1 MQSAIDFGKDFLTQ
15 YFNKKDADAT
25 CAFLADDI
33 IWITPNE
40 IRHLKSVR
48 SIREFLR
55 EALEEDP
62 KAYNVDVASIR
73 SAPGLEPVSV
83 TAYDINLIP
92 KHEESSVNLRVTLAL
107 RREGEGYAIVYVGM
121 SRKYIRTDV
130 EQIRTFADALPGGIM
145 TLTVLGNDIRVMYV
159 NGWFFRKLEQDEA
172 VLYARM
178 DQNVFFMM
186 PEEDRKRVT
195 TLVAEMAAL
204 KKPKPLALR
213 VTLLSEGMPE
223 VPGAP
228 GAADG
233 TAAGGSGKDAAGGQ
247 TAAGR
252 KQKASDRERIPC
264 HMTVTAAYK
273 DSGRTVLYLMFDEIA
288 DLVHEEEKERR
299 KAEKTR
305 KELEEQVKE
314 LEEGSGLAAL
324 REELAQAKEELETSG
339 RIAREES
346 EAAAALIKAKLE
358 QAAKEQKAAV
368 AKAERQIS
376 DRFAASWKEEKGKH
390 RQEKETLTQE
400 LEAARK
406 AAEDASARAGSAEK
420 AQKESQEYS
429 RQQEKNYQDRILKL
443 EWTVTDLSK
452 QAKSEKEELEKRLGE
467 ENEARLRETEAA
479 AREREAK
486 LSEEKEGLLQEE
498 RRRREKLE
506 EQLAELRRE
515 LSRQEAALQK
525 KKVDQ
530 QILGKE
536 KDKSIL
542 RMQSLLQGQMG
553 SIQSAARTA
562 KENANPK
569 ELRRQI
575 DKMAKAAELLP
586 AYMEDLAQIA
596 RLDPGERT
604 TRSTTFSVRSCLD
617 LVRLVIWPQC
627 RKKGIIFSVE
637 MTEGMPDRVAGG
649 KAGLELAFLCILE
662 NAIENTASGGTITL
676 TASADAPVRGSAY
689 YHFRIT
695 DNGAGIA
702 EDKLPVLFDRPE
714 SELSIARKVMSTMG
728 GSILVRS
735 REGEGASFEVR
746 VNLRQV
752 TK

>member
-25 CAFLADDI
+25 CSFLADDI

-107 RREGEGYAIVYVGM
+107 RREGESYVIVYVGM

-186 PEEDRKRVT
+186 PKEDQKRMT

-204 KKPKPLALR
+204 KKPRPLALR

-223 VPGAP
+223 MP
-228 GAADG
+228 GAAEPEGSTASGTDG
-233 TAAGGSGKDAAGGQ
+233 KAAG
-247 TAAGR
+247 AAGR
-252 KQKASDRERIPC
+252 KSKSSDRERIPC

-288 DLVHEEEKERR
+288 DLVREEEKERR
-299 KAEKTR
+299 KAEKGR
-305 KELEEQVKE
+305 KELEEKLRD

-324 REELAQAKEELETSG
+324 REELAQVKEELETSG

-368 AKAERQIS
+368 AKARREIS
-376 DRFAASWKEEKGKH
+376 DQFAVSWKEEKGKH
-390 RQEKETLTQE
+390 RQEKEQLTQE

-406 AAEDASARAGSAEK
+406 AAEDAGSRADSAEE
-420 AQKESQEYS
+420 AQKESREQS
-429 RQQEKNYQDRILKL
+429 LRQEKSYQDRILKL
-443 EWTVTDLSK
+443 EWTVTDLGR
-452 QAKSEKEELEKRLGE
+452 QARCEKEELEKRLAG
-467 ENEARLRETEAA
+467 ENETRLRETEAA

-486 LSEEKEGLLQEE
+486 LTEEKEKLLQEE
-498 RRRREKLE
+498 RSRREQLE
-506 EQLAELRRE
+506 EQLAQLQRE
-515 LSRQEAALQK
+515 LARQEAALQK
-525 KKVDQ
+525 KNVDQ

-562 KENANPK
+562 RENANPK

-596 RLDPGERT
+596 RLNPGERT
-604 TRSTTFSVRSCLD
+604 VHSSTFSVRSCLD

-637 MTEGMPDRVAGG
+637 MTEGMPDKVAGG

-662 NAIENTASGGTITL
+662 NAIENTASGGTITM

-689 YHFRIT
+689 YHFRIA

-702 EDKLPVLFDRPE
+702 EDKLPVLFDQPE

-752 TK
+752 VK